1 MITLCKQ
8 ELAKQTYYRA
18 HYMRGKKKE
27 KLCKIKKEA
36 ICLKIHQITHVIP
49 HKSSKS

>member
-1 MITLCKQ
+1 MLCKQ

-18 HYMRGKKKE
+18 HYMRRKKKR
-27 KLCKIKKEA
+27 KTVQNKKKA
-36 ICLKIHQITHVIP
+36 ICLKIPQITHVVP